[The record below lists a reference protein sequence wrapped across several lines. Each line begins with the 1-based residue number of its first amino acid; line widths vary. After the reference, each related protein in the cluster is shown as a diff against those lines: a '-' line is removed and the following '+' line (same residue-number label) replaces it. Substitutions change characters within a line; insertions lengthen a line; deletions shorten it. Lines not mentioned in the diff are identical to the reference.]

1 MDILKLCRHLGLS
14 PHAAE
19 TYLALLALGQ
29 GTVAVIAREA
39 KIDRPLVYRVLP
51 ELLTLGLIAR
61 TTKGKRQEYAAMP
74 PERLRELYQQ
84 LGTDLERSF
93 PIMRARYDRAKHT
106 SSVKQL
112 SGARGIVAAYDD
124 VVNSLP
130 VGATFYRYSS
140 SKTPR
145 KREQYVSKNY
155 TARRDAKKLE
165 RFVITNKENAQKKR
179 SKLERAVKSVPLGAD
194 LFAYDI
200 TEIIYGDKIA
210 FIDYGKETA
219 TIIENRE
226 IAQFQERLFK
236 LLYQRL

>member
-19 TYLALLALGQ
+19 TYVALLSLGQ
-29 GTVAVIAREA
+29 GAVAVIAREA

-61 TTKGKRQEYAAMP
+61 VTKGKRQEYAAMP

-84 LGTDLERSF
+84 LGSDLERSF
-93 PIMRARYDRAKHT
+93 PLMRARYERAKHT
-106 SSVKQL
+106 STVKQL
-112 SGARGIVAAYDD
+112 NGSKGIVAVYDD
-124 VVNSLP
+124 IVNSLP

-140 SKTPR
+140 SKRPR
-145 KREQYVSKNY
+145 DRERYVSKNY
-155 TARRDAKKLE
+155 TAQRDAKKLE
-165 RFVITNKENAQKKR
+165 RFVITNKQNAQKKR
-179 SKLERAVKSVPLGAD
+179 SKLERAIKSVPLDAD

-200 TEIIYGDKIA
+200 TQIIYGDKIA
-210 FIDYGKETA
+210 FVDYGKETA
-219 TIIENRE
+219 TVIENKE
-226 IAQFQERLFK
+226 IARFQERLFK